1 MAVFSEIWRKLGAG
15 ERLAVVGAGLI
26 VVAWLLG
33 LVMSG
38 YFGLAG
44 AGGVSLL
51 GAIAIAVL
59 VYLKNAPNTTIT
71 FPAPYPVILFG
82 IGLVVGVLALIE
94 LLNAIRWLGLLASV
108 LEFGFWVPFILY
120 VVGAALIAW
129 GSFQV
134 WQASKRTA

>member
-1 MAVFSEIWRKLGAG
+1 MAVLSEIWRKLGAG

-26 VVAWLLG
+26 VLSWVLG

-38 YFGLAG
+38 FFGLAG

-51 GAIAIAVL
+51 GAIALVVV
-59 VYLKNAPNTTIT
+59 VYLKHAPKTSIT
-71 FPAPYPVILFG
+71 WPAPYPVILVG

-94 LLNAIRWLGLLASV
+94 LLNAIRWLGLLASF
-108 LEFGFWVPFILY
+108 LDFSFWVPFILY

-129 GSFQV
+129 GTFQV
-134 WQASKRTA
+134 WQASRRTA